1 MNNIYEDIAKRTQ
14 GDIYIGVVGP
24 VRTGKSSFIRKF
36 MELLVLPNIENEFK
50 RERTQ
55 DEIPQSGSG
64 KTIMTVE
71 PKFVPADGVEIKI
84 KENVSMKVRMVDCV
98 GYIVDGVLGH
108 EEDGK
113 QRLVSTPWSNEAM
126 PFEKAAEIG
135 TKKVIRDHSTI
146 GIVITT
152 DGTVT
157 GIDRRGYEDPE
168 ERVIQEL
175 NELNKPFVIVLNTL
189 TPYSEDTLEL
199 KRELEEKYNKPVIPM
214 NVLDMDEDD
223 IEVVMENV
231 LYDFPVNEIN
241 INFPKWIEGLEKNH
255 WIKNNIIFAIKQ
267 NMNDVGVIRDVN
279 NIVEGFKT
287 LDFLE
292 DTQVDNVELGE
303 GVISINLATRQ
314 DLFYNVLEEKSG
326 FKIDGEY
333 ELLNLV
339 TRLSRVN
346 TEYEKVEQ
354 ALIDV
359 REKGYGLVAPTL
371 EELTLDVPEM
381 VKQGKQYGV
390 RLRAKAGSIH
400 MIKADISTE
409 ISPGVGTEQQ
419 GKEMLDNLLKGFEEN
434 PNEVW
439 EYNMFGKTLY
449 EQVRDGM
456 NAKLNHMPDD
466 SRAKLGETL
475 GKIINEGANGL
486 ICILI

>member
-1 MNNIYEDIAKRTQ
+1 
-14 GDIYIGVVGP
+14 
-24 VRTGKSSFIRKF
+24 
-36 MELLVLPNIENEFK
+36 
-50 RERTQ
+50 
-55 DEIPQSGSG
+55 
-64 KTIMTVE
+64 
-71 PKFVPADGVEIKI
+71 
-84 KENVSMKVRMVDCV
+84 MKVRMVDCV

-439 EYNMFGKTLY
+439 EYNMFGKSLRDLVKDQLQSKLY
-449 EQVRDGM
+449 M
-456 NAKLNHMPDD
+456 MPDD
-466 SRAKLGETL
+466 VRFKIQKTL
-475 GKIINEGANGL
+475 QKIINDGCSN
-486 ICILI
+486 IITIIL

>member
-175 NELNKPFVIVLNTL
+175 NELNKPFVIVLNTKNL
-189 TPYSEDTLEL
+189 T
-199 KRELEEKYNKPVIPM
+199 
-214 NVLDMDEDD
+214 
-223 IEVVMENV
+223 
-231 LYDFPVNEIN
+231 
-241 INFPKWIEGLEKNH
+241 
-255 WIKNNIIFAIKQ
+255 
-267 NMNDVGVIRDVN
+267 
-279 NIVEGFKT
+279 
-287 LDFLE
+287 
-292 DTQVDNVELGE
+292 TQE
-303 GVISINLATRQ
+303 S
-314 DLFYNVLEEKSG
+314 
-326 FKIDGEY
+326 
-333 ELLNLV
+333 
-339 TRLSRVN
+339 
-346 TEYEKVEQ
+346 
-354 ALIDV
+354 
-359 REKGYGLVAPTL
+359 
-371 EELTLDVPEM
+371 LTL
-381 VKQGKQYGV
+381 
-390 RLRAKAGSIH
+390 AK
-400 MIKADISTE
+400 
-409 ISPGVGTEQQ
+409 
-419 GKEMLDNLLKGFEEN
+419 
-434 PNEVW
+434 
-439 EYNMFGKTLY
+439 
-449 EQVRDGM
+449 
-456 NAKLNHMPDD
+456 
-466 SRAKLGETL
+466 
-475 GKIINEGANGL
+475 
-486 ICILI
+486 

>member
-168 ERVIQEL
+168 ERVIREL
-175 NELNKPFVIVLNTL
+175 NELDKPFVIVLNTL

-439 EYNMFGKTLY
+439 EYNMFGKSLRDLVKDQLQSKLY
-449 EQVRDGM
+449 M
-456 NAKLNHMPDD
+456 MPDD
-466 SRAKLGETL
+466 VRFKIQKTL
-475 GKIINEGANGL
+475 QKIINDGCSN
-486 ICILI
+486 IITIIL

>member
-1 MNNIYEDIAKRTQ
+1 MNNIYEDIARRTQ
-14 GDIYIGVVGP
+14 GDIYVGVVGP
-24 VRTGKSSFIRKF
+24 VRTGKSTFIRKF

-84 KENVSMKVRMVDCV
+84 RENVSMKVRMVDCV

-126 PFEKAAEIG
+126 TFEKAAEIG

-146 GIVITT
+146 GIVMTT
-152 DGTVT
+152 DGSITE
-157 GIDRRGYEDPE
+157 IDRKSYSIPE
-168 ERVIQEL
+168 ERVI
-175 NELNKPFVIVLNTL
+175 NELKELKKPFVIVLNTL
-189 TPYSEDTLEL
+189 DPYAESTLEL
-199 KRELEEKYNKPVIPM
+199 KRELEEKYDKPVIPL
-214 NVLDMDEDD
+214 NVLAMDEEDV
-223 IEVVMENV
+223 EEVMENV
-231 LYDFPVNEIN
+231 LYDFPINEIN

-255 WIKNNIIFAIKQ
+255 WIKNNIICAIK
-267 NMNDVGVIRDVN
+267 DSIDEVGVIRDVN
-279 NIVEGFKT
+279 SIIDGFEN
-287 LDFLE
+287 LDFLDE
-292 DTQVDNVELGE
+292 TQVDNVELGE
-303 GVISINLATRQ
+303 GIVSINLGTKK

-339 TRLSRVN
+339 TRLSKVN

-354 ALIDV
+354 ALTDV
-359 REKGYGLVAPTL
+359 REKGYGLVAPTID
-371 EELTLDVPEM
+371 ELTLDVPEI

-419 GKEMLDNLLKGFEEN
+419 GKEMLESLLKGFEEN
-434 PNEVW
+434 PNEIW
-439 EYNMFGKTLY
+439 EYNMFGKSLHDLVKDQLQSKLY
-449 EQVRDGM
+449 M
-456 NAKLNHMPDD
+456 MPDD
-466 SRAKLGETL
+466 VRIKIQKTL
-475 GKIINEGANGL
+475 QKIINDGCSN
-486 ICILI
+486 IITIIL

>member
-1 MNNIYEDIAKRTQ
+1 MIEFNNAFSTFFD
-14 GDIYIGVVGP
+14 
-24 VRTGKSSFIRKF
+24 S
-36 MELLVLPNIENEFK
+36 
-50 RERTQ
+50 
-55 DEIPQSGSG
+55 
-64 KTIMTVE
+64 
-71 PKFVPADGVEIKI
+71 VEIKI

-146 GIVITT
+146 GIVMTT

-157 GIDRRGYEDPE
+157 GIDRRGYEEPE

-439 EYNMFGKTLY
+439 EYNMFGKSLRDLVKDQLQSKLY
-449 EQVRDGM
+449 M
-456 NAKLNHMPDD
+456 MPDD
-466 SRAKLGETL
+466 VRFKIQKTL
-475 GKIINEGANGL
+475 QKIINDGCSN
-486 ICILI
+486 IITIIL

>member
-24 VRTGKSSFIRKF
+24 VRTGKSTFIRKF

-84 KENVSMKVRMVDCV
+84 RENVSMKIRMVDCV

-113 QRLVSTPWSNEAM
+113 QRLVSTPWSSEAM
-126 PFEKAAEIG
+126 PFERAAEIG

-146 GIVITT
+146 GIVMTT
-152 DGTVT
+152 DGSVT
-157 GIDRRGYEDPE
+157 GIDRSGYENPE
-168 ERVIQEL
+168 ERVIEEL
-175 NELNKPFVIVLNTL
+175 NSLNKPFVIVLNTL
-189 TPYSEDTLEL
+189 NPQGEETLEL
-199 KRELEEKYNKPVIPM
+199 KRELEEKYNKPVIPL
-214 NVLDMDEDD
+214 NVVEMDEDD
-223 IEVVMENV
+223 IEVVMETV

-241 INFPKWIEGLEKNH
+241 INLPRWIEGLEKNH
-255 WIKNNIIFAIKQ
+255 WIKNNLIFAIKQ
-267 NMNDVGVIRDVN
+267 NINNLGVIRDIN
-279 NIVEGFKT
+279 NLVEGFKG
-287 LDFLE
+287 LEFLE

-303 GVISINLATRQ
+303 GIININLEAKQ

-333 ELLNLV
+333 ELLSLV
-339 TRLSRVN
+339 TRLSKVN
-346 TEYEKVEQ
+346 SEYEKVEQ
-354 ALIDV
+354 ALTDV

-371 EELTLDVPEM
+371 DELTLDVPEM

-419 GKEMLDNLLKGFEEN
+419 GKEMLDSLLKGFEEN

-439 EYNMFGKTLY
+439 EYNMFGKSLRDLVKDQLQSKLY
-449 EQVRDGM
+449 M
-456 NAKLNHMPDD
+456 MPDD
-466 SRAKLGETL
+466 VRVKIQKTL
-475 GKIINEGANGL
+475 QKIINDGCSN
-486 ICILI
+486 IITIIL

>member
-303 GVISINLATRQ
+303 GIISINLATRQ

-439 EYNMFGKTLY
+439 EYNMFGKSLRDLVKDQLQSKLY
-449 EQVRDGM
+449 M
-456 NAKLNHMPDD
+456 MPDD
-466 SRAKLGETL
+466 VRFKIQKTL
-475 GKIINEGANGL
+475 QKIINDGCSN
-486 ICILI
+486 IITIIL

>member
-439 EYNMFGKTLY
+439 EYNMFGKSLRDLVKDQLQSKLY
-449 EQVRDGM
+449 M
-456 NAKLNHMPDD
+456 MPDD
-466 SRAKLGETL
+466 VRFKIQKTL
-475 GKIINEGANGL
+475 QKIINDGCSN
-486 ICILI
+486 IITIIL

>member
-175 NELNKPFVIVLNTL
+175 NELNKPFGIVLNTL

-439 EYNMFGKTLY
+439 EYNMFGKSLRDLVKDQLQSKLY
-449 EQVRDGM
+449 M
-456 NAKLNHMPDD
+456 MPDD
-466 SRAKLGETL
+466 VRFKIQKTL
-475 GKIINEGANGL
+475 QKIINDGCSN
-486 ICILI
+486 IITIIL

>member
-1 MNNIYEDIAKRTQ
+1 
-14 GDIYIGVVGP
+14 
-24 VRTGKSSFIRKF
+24 
-36 MELLVLPNIENEFK
+36 
-50 RERTQ
+50 
-55 DEIPQSGSG
+55 
-64 KTIMTVE
+64 MTVE

-439 EYNMFGKTLY
+439 EYNMFGKSLRDLVKDQLQSKLY
-449 EQVRDGM
+449 M
-456 NAKLNHMPDD
+456 MPDD
-466 SRAKLGETL
+466 VRFKIQKTL
-475 GKIINEGANGL
+475 QKIINDGCSN
-486 ICILI
+486 IITIIL

>member
-267 NMNDVGVIRDVN
+267 NMNDLGVIRDVN

-439 EYNMFGKTLY
+439 EYNMFGKSLRDLVKDQLQSKLY
-449 EQVRDGM
+449 M
-456 NAKLNHMPDD
+456 MPDD
-466 SRAKLGETL
+466 VRFKIQKTL
-475 GKIINEGANGL
+475 QKIINDGCSN
-486 ICILI
+486 IITIIL

>member
-1 MNNIYEDIAKRTQ
+1 
-14 GDIYIGVVGP
+14 
-24 VRTGKSSFIRKF
+24 
-36 MELLVLPNIENEFK
+36 
-50 RERTQ
+50 
-55 DEIPQSGSG
+55 
-64 KTIMTVE
+64 
-71 PKFVPADGVEIKI
+71 
-84 KENVSMKVRMVDCV
+84 
-98 GYIVDGVLGH
+98 
-108 EEDGK
+108 
-113 QRLVSTPWSNEAM
+113 
-126 PFEKAAEIG
+126 
-135 TKKVIRDHSTI
+135 
-146 GIVITT
+146 
-152 DGTVT
+152 
-157 GIDRRGYEDPE
+157 
-168 ERVIQEL
+168 
-175 NELNKPFVIVLNTL
+175 
-189 TPYSEDTLEL
+189 
-199 KRELEEKYNKPVIPM
+199 
-214 NVLDMDEDD
+214 MDEED
-223 IEVVMENV
+223 IEVVMENG

-439 EYNMFGKTLY
+439 EYNMFGKSLRDLVKDQLQSKLY
-449 EQVRDGM
+449 M
-456 NAKLNHMPDD
+456 MPDD
-466 SRAKLGETL
+466 VRFKIQKTL
-475 GKIINEGANGL
+475 QKIINDGCSN
-486 ICILI
+486 IITIIL

>member
-255 WIKNNIIFAIKQ
+255 WIKNNIIFAIKL

-439 EYNMFGKTLY
+439 EYNMFGKSLRDLVKDQLQSKLY
-449 EQVRDGM
+449 M
-456 NAKLNHMPDD
+456 MPDD
-466 SRAKLGETL
+466 VRFKIQKTL
-475 GKIINEGANGL
+475 QKIINDGCSN
-486 ICILI
+486 IITIIL

>member
-199 KRELEEKYNKPVIPM
+199 KRELEEKYNKPVIRM

-439 EYNMFGKTLY
+439 EYNMFGKSLRDLVKDQLQSKLY
-449 EQVRDGM
+449 M
-456 NAKLNHMPDD
+456 MPDD
-466 SRAKLGETL
+466 VRFKIQKTL
-475 GKIINEGANGL
+475 QKIINDGCSN
-486 ICILI
+486 IITIIL

>member
-113 QRLVSTPWSNEAM
+113 QRLDSTPWSNEAM

-439 EYNMFGKTLY
+439 EYNMFGKSL
-449 EQVRDGM
+449 RD
-456 NAKLNHMPDD
+456 
-466 SRAKLGETL
+466 
-475 GKIINEGANGL
+475 
-486 ICILI
+486 

>member
-279 NIVEGFKT
+279 KIVEGFKT

-439 EYNMFGKTLY
+439 EYNMFGKSLRDLVKDQLQSKLY
-449 EQVRDGM
+449 M
-456 NAKLNHMPDD
+456 MPDD
-466 SRAKLGETL
+466 VRFKIQKTL
-475 GKIINEGANGL
+475 QKIINDGCSN
-486 ICILI
+486 IITIIL

>member
-146 GIVITT
+146 GIVMTT

-439 EYNMFGKTLY
+439 EYNMFGKSLRDLVKDQLQSKLY
-449 EQVRDGM
+449 M
-456 NAKLNHMPDD
+456 MPDD
-466 SRAKLGETL
+466 VRFKIQKTL
-475 GKIINEGANGL
+475 QKIINDGCSN
-486 ICILI
+486 IITIIL

>member
-157 GIDRRGYEDPE
+157 GIDRRGYEEPE

-439 EYNMFGKTLY
+439 EYNMFGKSLRDLVKDQLQSKLY
-449 EQVRDGM
+449 M
-456 NAKLNHMPDD
+456 MPDD
-466 SRAKLGETL
+466 VRFKIQKTL
-475 GKIINEGANGL
+475 QKIINDGCSN
-486 ICILI
+486 IITIIL

>member
-267 NMNDVGVIRDVN
+267 NMNDLGVIRDVN

-439 EYNMFGKTLY
+439 VYNMFGKSFRDLVKDQLQSKLY
-449 EQVRDGM
+449 M
-456 NAKLNHMPDD
+456 MPDD
-466 SRAKLGETL
+466 VRFKIQKTL
-475 GKIINEGANGL
+475 QKIINDGCSN
-486 ICILI
+486 IITIIL

>member
-146 GIVITT
+146 GIVMTT

-157 GIDRRGYEDPE
+157 GIDRRGYEEPE

-439 EYNMFGKTLY
+439 EYNMFGKSLRDLVKDQLQSKLY
-449 EQVRDGM
+449 M
-456 NAKLNHMPDD
+456 MPDD
-466 SRAKLGETL
+466 VRFKIQKTL
-475 GKIINEGANGL
+475 QKIINDGCSN
-486 ICILI
+486 IITIIL

>member
-279 NIVEGFKT
+279 NIVEGFKS

-439 EYNMFGKTLY
+439 EYNMFGKSLRDLVKDQLQSKLY
-449 EQVRDGM
+449 M
-456 NAKLNHMPDD
+456 MPDD
-466 SRAKLGETL
+466 VRFKIQKTL
-475 GKIINEGANGL
+475 QKIINDGCSN
-486 ICILI
+486 IITIIL

>member
-84 KENVSMKVRMVDCV
+84 RENVSMKVRMVDCV

-108 EEDGK
+108 EEEGR
-113 QRLVSTPWSNEAM
+113 QRLVSTPWSSEAM

-146 GIVITT
+146 GIVMTT
-152 DGTVT
+152 DGSVT
-157 GIDRRGYEDPE
+157 GIDRRGYEEPE
-168 ERVIQEL
+168 ERVIEEL

-189 TPYSEDTLEL
+189 NPHDEETIEL
-199 KRELEEKYNKPVIPM
+199 QRELEEKYNKPVIPM
-214 NVLDMDEDD
+214 NVLEMDEDD

-241 INFPKWIEGLEKNH
+241 INFPRWIEGLEKNH

-267 NMNDVGVIRDVN
+267 NMNEVGVIRDVN
-279 NIVEGFKT
+279 NIVEGFKN
-287 LDFLE
+287 LDFLD

-303 GVISINLATRQ
+303 GIISINLATKQ

-346 TEYEKVEQ
+346 NEYEKVEQ
-354 ALIDV
+354 ALTDV

-439 EYNMFGKTLY
+439 EYNMFGKSLRDLVKDQLQSKLY
-449 EQVRDGM
+449 M
-456 NAKLNHMPDD
+456 MPDD
-466 SRAKLGETL
+466 VRVKIQKTL
-475 GKIINEGANGL
+475 QKIINDGCSN
-486 ICILI
+486 IITIIL